1 MDAYRLDQREV
12 HTDNVNDNTDL
23 TDPDFI
29 QKLQKLIEAAAI
41 VYTGNGNKDSAAEPD
56 HEINTRLAANRR
68 PGLIRLKKSE

>member
-41 VYTGNGNKDSAAEPD
+41 VYTGNDKKDSAESD

>member
-12 HTDNVNDNTDL
+12 HTDNDNTDL

-41 VYTGNGNKDSAAEPD
+41 VYTGNDKKDSAEPD